1 MATTLDIDLI
11 PNPIDRIVKADAWAP
26 PSDFRLISAD
36 DHLLEVDHIFEDRLP
51 AKFQARAPK
60 IWRDRETG
68 HVHVEID
75 GKSFDPPGIGTIGH
89 ECPGFWDAGE
99 RLKAMDSENIEAS
112 VLYHGQA
119 QALNYLIGK
128 DPELYFA
135 CMEVYN
141 EWMAEYT
148 SPHRDRLV
156 GMAILPSFVKPET
169 ARDQMQ
175 KIKDLGF
182 RGVQMPSY
190 PRGVRYNSR
199 EMDPVWE
206 AVVESGIPLSFHV
219 TATLEF
225 SGWGALGAN
234 LNRNLSPF
242 RPLLG
247 QLIFSGVFERH
258 PDLRVVFAEGGAT
271 WVADAIASMDK
282 IVRSYHS
289 ILRPRL
295 ANLPSYYWRKNC
307 YATFMDDEIALRLAD
322 VIGADRMM
330 WSIDYPHPES
340 VYGYTGDITKQIYDM
355 LGNDAAKMVLGGT
368 AAKLYQL

>member
-1 MATTLDIDLI
+1 MADLELDVI
-11 PNPIDRIVKADAWAP
+11 PNPIDRIVNADAWRP
-26 PSDFRLISAD
+26 PADIRLISAD
-36 DHLLEVDHIFEDRLP
+36 DHLLEADHLFEQRLP
-51 AKFQARAPK
+51 AKFRDRAPK
-60 IWRDRETG
+60 VWRDRATG
-68 HVHVEID
+68 VVHVEID

-99 RLKAMDSENIEAS
+99 RLRAMDSEGIEGS

-119 QALNYLIGK
+119 QALNYLIAT
-128 DPELYFA
+128 DPERYFA
-135 CMEVYN
+135 CMNVYN
-141 EWMAEYT
+141 EWVAEYT
-148 SPHRDRLV
+148 RPHRDRLV

-175 KIKDLGF
+175 KIKELGF

-219 TATLEF
+219 TATIEF

-258 PDLRVVFAEGGAT
+258 PDLTVIFAEGGAA
-271 WVADAIASMDK
+271 WVADAIVSMDK
-282 IVRSYHS
+282 ITRSYHS

-295 ANLPSYYWRKNC
+295 GQLPSHYWRKNC
-307 YATFMDDEIALRLAD
+307 YATFMDDPIALRLTD
-322 VIGADRMM
+322 IIGADRIM

-340 VYGYTGDITKQIYDM
+340 VYGYTGEITRQIHDA
-355 LGNDAAKMVLGGT
+355 LGHEVARMVLGGT
-368 AAKLYQL
+368 AARLYGL

>member
-1 MATTLDIDLI
+1 MPVLEMDLI
-11 PNPIDRIVKADAWAP
+11 PNPIDRIISADRWMP
-26 PSDFRLISAD
+26 PSDIRLISAD
-36 DHLLEVDHIFEDRLP
+36 DHLLEADHIFEERLP
-51 AKFQARAPK
+51 AKFQAKAPK
-60 IWRDRETG
+60 LWRDKENG

-99 RLKAMDSENIEAS
+99 RLKAMDAEDIEAS

-119 QALNYLIGK
+119 QALNYLIST

-135 CMEVYN
+135 CMDVYN
-141 EWMAEYT
+141 DWMAEYT
-148 SPHRDRLV
+148 APHRDRLV
-156 GMAILPSFVKPET
+156 GMAILPSFLRPET

-175 KIKDLGF
+175 KLKDLGF
-182 RGVQMPSY
+182 RSVQMPSY

-206 AVVESGIPLSFHV
+206 AVVESGLPLSFHV

-225 SGWGALGAN
+225 SGWGSLGAN

-271 WVADAIASMDK
+271 WVADAIVSMDK
-282 IVRSYHS
+282 ITRSYHS
-289 ILRPRL
+289 ILKPRL
-295 ANLPSYYWRKNC
+295 AEMPSFYWRRNC
-307 YATFMDDEIALRLAD
+307 FATFMDDPLALRLVD
-322 VIGADRMM
+322 VIGADNMM

-340 VYGYTGDITKQIYDM
+340 VYGYTGEITKSIYDAV
-355 LGNDAAKMVLGGT
+355 GHDDARKILGGT
-368 AAKLYQL
+368 AARLYQL

>member
-1 MATTLDIDLI
+1 VPVLEMDLI
-11 PNPIDRIVKADAWAP
+11 PNPIDRIIRADQWVP
-26 PSDFRLISAD
+26 PADIRLISAD
-36 DHLLEVDHIFEDRLP
+36 DHLLEVDHLFEERLP
-51 AKFQARAPK
+51 AGFKARAPK
-60 IWRDRETG
+60 IWRDRKTG
-68 HVHVEID
+68 HVHVEIG

-99 RLKAMDSENIEAS
+99 RLRAMDGEGIEAS

-119 QALNYLIGK
+119 QSLNALIAT
-128 DPELYFA
+128 DPELYIA
-135 CMEVYN
+135 CMDVYN
-141 EWMAEYT
+141 EWVAEYT
-148 SPHRDRLV
+148 APHRDRLV
-156 GMAILPSFVKPET
+156 GTAILPSFLRPET

-175 KIKDLGF
+175 KLKELGF
-182 RGVQMPSY
+182 RTVQMPSY

-206 AVVESGIPLSFHV
+206 AVVESGLPLSFHV

-225 SGWGALGAN
+225 SGWGSLGAN

-271 WVADAIASMDK
+271 WVADAIVSMDK

-295 ANLPSYYWRKNC
+295 AEMPSFYWRRNC
-307 YATFMDDEIALRLAD
+307 YATFMDDPVALRLTD
-322 VIGADRMM
+322 IIGADRMM

-340 VYGYTGDITKQIYDM
+340 VYGYAREIAQSVY
-355 LGNDAAKMVLGGT
+355 DAAGHEGARAILGGT
-368 AAKLYQL
+368 AARLYQL